1 MQTIVG
7 AAACHPDAP
16 YPPGIFERSLDGV
29 NKLFLV
35 YLFPQLWWLVTAVP
49 LDGMNKLFLVYM
61 SPDL

>member
-7 AAACHPDAP
+7 VAACHPDAP

-35 YLFPQLWWLVTAVP
+35 RLFPQLWLATAVP
-49 LDGMNKLFLVYM
+49 LNGKHELFLVYM
-61 SPDL
+61 SQL